1 MDGWMDGQKQQMDG
15 WIDKKQMDG
24 WIAQKIYEK
33 IYGWMDRKDRW
44 MVGCIVN
51 KL

>member
-1 MDGWMDGQKQQMDG
+1 MDGQKQQMDG

-24 WIAQKIYEK
+24 WMESKKIYEK